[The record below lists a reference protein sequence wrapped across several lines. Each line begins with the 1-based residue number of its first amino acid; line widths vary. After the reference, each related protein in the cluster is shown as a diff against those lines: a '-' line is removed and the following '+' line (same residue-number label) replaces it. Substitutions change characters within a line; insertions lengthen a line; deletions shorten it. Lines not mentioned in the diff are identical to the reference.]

1 MCVKGVYMYSPEH
14 SSFGAIH
21 LLFGG
26 RLSISLDPDLTVGRL
41 ADQQTSGM
49 HLSQPSHLWDYN
61 TTYNCL
67 YSFCVYKFPSSLHGE
82 HLSNQEIFFFSSLF
96 PFKRITWKY
105 VSQKKKTSY
114 KHIWLHYFSSFYSG
128 NFDCTPVIYF
138 DFSSHWSMH
147 DFRWKFRLTCF
158 IVHSNLN
165 VLYLSL
171 LPIVRSSTLTLKLRF
186 SLLLLWFC
194 L

>member
-1 MCVKGVYMYSPEH
+1 
-14 SSFGAIH
+14 
-21 LLFGG
+21 
-26 RLSISLDPDLTVGRL
+26 
-41 ADQQTSGM
+41 M

-61 TTYNCL
+61 TTSNCLHSFSVYNCL
-67 YSFCVYKFPSSLHGE
+67 PPFIANTLATKR
-82 HLSNQEIFFFSSLF
+82 FFFSSLF
-96 PFKRITWKY
+96 PFKHIPWKY
-105 VSQKKKTSY
+105 VSKQYSY

-147 DFRWKFRLTCF
+147 IFRWKFRITCF
-158 IVHSNLN
+158 VVHSTLNL
-165 VLYLSL
+165 LYLTL

-194 L
+194 LWLDLTSQDFCYWTSHWYKVQWTWCARQVRLGSRKLSSLDIYSK